1 MKKGYWTVI
10 GYIMLLFGFLSL
22 LLSMVGLELTFMKG
36 LNVLGSMGK
45 FLVQLLMIFGGVV
58 VMYLSRLEVDPEDLK
73 D

>member
-10 GYIMLLFGFLSL
+10 GFLLLLFGFLSL
-22 LLSMVGLELTFMKG
+22 LLSLVGLELTFMKG

-45 FLVQLLMIFGGVV
+45 FLTQLLMIFGGVV
-58 VMYLSRLEVDPEDLK
+58 VMYLSRLEVDPEDMK

>member
-1 MKKGYWTVI
+1 MKKGYWTVL
-10 GYIMLLFGFLSL
+10 GYALLLFGFLSL

-36 LNVLGSMGK
+36 LNVFGSMGK
-45 FLVQLLMIFGGVV
+45 FVVQLLMIFGGVV

>member
-22 LLSMVGLELTFMKG
+22 LLSMLGLELTFMKG